1 MSALTTSLQ
10 FGLGGAW
17 LAEHTLRSIGAGLAI
32 FDEAGCLTQ
41 IDERAAELLG
51 LEVDGAL
58 GQTLDDE
65 RWSGI
70 HLDGSPVSPATD
82 PVRNALV
89 AESASVADVVGVIS
103 DAGETRW
110 LAVTA
115 LPLPGLDG
123 STQAAL
129 VSLVEVTGIIRDRAA
144 VDVAE
149 QVGRAAFDNS
159 RTPMCLI
166 DLVGRLVDWNRSFA
180 SRLDRADYELMATPL
195 DRWIEGGG
203 TIAAVT
209 RSKAHGELSM
219 DAHWTD
225 GTPVSIRSWKSDDL
239 SGGRTMVELAPG
251 DDWPDVVD
259 ADRPDDG

>member
-17 LAEHTLRSIGAGLAI
+17 LAEHTLRSIGAGLAV
-32 FDEAGCLTQ
+32 FDEAGRLTQ
-41 IDERAAELLG
+41 LDERAAELLN
-51 LEVDGAL
+51 LTETSAL
-58 GQTLDDE
+58 GQTLDDD
-65 RWSGI
+65 RWAGI
-70 HLDGSPVSPATD
+70 HLDGRPVDPSSD
-82 PVRNALV
+82 PVRGALV
-89 AESASVADVVGVIS
+89 AESSSVADVIGVIT

-144 VDVAE
+144 VDLAE
-149 QVGRAAFDNS
+149 QVGRAAFDHA

-180 SRLDRADYELMATPL
+180 DRLNRPDYELIATPL

-203 TIAAVT
+203 TIAAVA
-209 RSKAHGELSM
+209 RSREHGDIAIDSR
-219 DAHWTD
+219 WVD
-225 GTPVSIRSWKSDDL
+225 GTPVSIRSWTSDDI
-239 SGGRTMVELAPG
+239 SGGRTMVELTPIADAG
-251 DDWPDVVD
+251 VDEPDTES
-259 ADRPDDG
+259 